1 MQGLSIKDEQR
12 NAAQNQAQ
20 GVKGGNPKQENM
32 MQNQPMESEQNKR
45 PGLPKREETVSKL
58 TPQ

>member
-32 MQNQPMESEQNKR
+32 MQNQPMESE
-45 PGLPKREETVSKL
+45 
-58 TPQ
+58 